1 MAVIKAFNA
10 LRPEKS
16 IVNEVAELP
25 YDVVN
30 SEEARSIAAGND
42 KSFFHITKPEIDM
55 EPGIDIYDTSVY
67 SAGKT
72 KLEEFIAK
80 NILKQDG
87 EAFLYL
93 YTQVMNGKA
102 QTGLV
107 AAVSIDDY
115 LENRIKKHELTRE
128 DKEKDRTTHLDILDA
143 NTGPV
148 FLLYREKGDK
158 KNLFI
163 EGMKIEPD
171 YDFEAE
177 DGVRHIV
184 RTIKDSSM
192 IEDFVAGF
200 KNEIM
205 YIADGHHR
213 AASAARVG
221 EKRRKENPDFD
232 GSEEFNYF
240 LTVIF
245 PHDELNIL
253 AYNRAVRDLNGMT
266 GEKFLE
272 TLSEKFKVVEE
283 GKKEPQKT
291 CQFCM
296 YFDEKWYTLEPNFE
310 VSGDP
315 INGLDVKILQ
325 DNLLQP
331 LLGIEDPRTDNRIS
345 FIGGIRGTAELEK
358 LVDSGDYKV
367 AFSMF
372 PTTLD
377 QLMNVSDV
385 DGIMPPKSTW
395 FEPKLRS
402 GLFVHLLGE

>member
-1 MAVIKAFNA
+1 MALIKAFKA

-16 IVNEVAELP
+16 IVDKVAELP

-42 KSFFHITKPEIDM
+42 KSFFHVTKPEIDM
-55 EPGIDIYDTSVY
+55 KPGIDIYDSSVY
-67 SAGKT
+67 SAGKS

-80 NILKQDG
+80 DILKGDQ
-87 EAFLYL
+87 EACLYL
-93 YTQVMNGKA
+93 YTQVMNDKW

-107 AAVSIDDY
+107 AAVSVDDY

-148 FLLYREKGDK
+148 FLLYRENGDK
-158 KNLFI
+158 KDLFA
-163 EGMKIEPD
+163 EGMSIEPE
-171 YDFEAE
+171 YDFIAE

-184 RTIKDSSM
+184 RIISSAALVDRFINAFKDD
-192 IEDFVAGF
+192 IL
-200 KNEIM
+200 

-232 GSEEFNYF
+232 GTEEFNFF
-240 LTVIF
+240 LAVIF

-253 AYNRAVRDLNGMT
+253 AYNRAVRDLKGKS
-266 GEKFLE
+266 GDEFLE
-272 TLSEKFKVVEE
+272 ELSENFEIIGK
-283 GKKEPQKT
+283 GKKEPDKT

-296 YFDEKWYTLEPNFE
+296 YLDNSWYTIEPKFE
-310 VSGDP
+310 VSNDP
-315 INGLDVKILQ
+315 IGGLDVKILQ
-325 DNLLQP
+325 DYLLEP
-331 LLGIEDPRTDNRIS
+331 LLGISDPRTDNRIS
-345 FIGGIRGTAELEK
+345 FIGGIRGTGELEK
-358 LVDSGDYKV
+358 LVNSGEYEV
-367 AFSMF
+367 AFSMY

-402 GLFVHLLGE
+402 GLFVHLLGD